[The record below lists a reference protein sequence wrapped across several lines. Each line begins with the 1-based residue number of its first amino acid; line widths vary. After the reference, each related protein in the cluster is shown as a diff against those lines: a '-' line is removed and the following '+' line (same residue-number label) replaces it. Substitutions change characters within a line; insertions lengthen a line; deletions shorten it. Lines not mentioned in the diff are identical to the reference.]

1 MAANY
6 DKVVDIALRRGFF
19 FPSAEIYRGIAGVW
33 TYGHL
38 GTLMKRKFETRWRDF
53 FLQLDDNFYE
63 IDGSYILPQKV
74 FEASGHLKNFNDPLA
89 ECKSCHTRYRADNLI
104 EETLKADASVLST
117 QEIDKLLK
125 DKKVKCPNCSKSD
138 FLPTRWFNMMFDLK
152 VGATGNETAY
162 LTPETAQNPFVSFK
176 REFSALRE
184 KLPLGLAMIG
194 RAFRNE
200 ISPRQ
205 AFFRLRE
212 FTQAE
217 LQIFF
222 DSAKIDE
229 HNGWKSIRNYKLRLL
244 LAKDA
249 AKGKLTEITL
259 EDANKKLKL
268 PKFYLYHLAQM
279 QKFYL
284 DVLEIPREKLRLRE
298 LHDKERAFY
307 NKIHFDVELNLETLG
322 VFKEVA
328 GCHYRSDHDLS
339 AHQKVSGEK
348 LEVFYENKRFV
359 PHVLEL
365 SFGID
370 RNIFA
375 LLDLFYKEDSER
387 SWFSFSAEL
396 APIEVAVFPLVSKDK
411 LPELSVKVY
420 DELKDEFQAFYDES
434 GSIGKRYRRADEIG
448 VPFCITIDHD
458 SLKKKDV
465 TVRMRDDMKQK
476 RVKIK
481 DLKDHLCKL
490 YCD

>member
-1 MAANY
+1 
-6 DKVVDIALRRGFF
+6 
-19 FPSAEIYRGIAGVW
+19 
-33 TYGHL
+33 
-38 GTLMKRKFETRWRDF
+38 
-53 FLQLDDNFYE
+53 
-63 IDGSYILPQKV
+63 
-74 FEASGHLKNFNDPLA
+74 
-89 ECKSCHTRYRADNLI
+89 
-104 EETLKADASVLST
+104 
-117 QEIDKLLK
+117 
-125 DKKVKCPNCSKSD
+125 
-138 FLPTRWFNMMFDLK
+138 MMFDLR

-322 VFKEVA
+322 GFKEVA

-348 LEVFYENKRFV
+348 LEVFYENKRFI
-359 PHVLEL
+359 PHVLEI